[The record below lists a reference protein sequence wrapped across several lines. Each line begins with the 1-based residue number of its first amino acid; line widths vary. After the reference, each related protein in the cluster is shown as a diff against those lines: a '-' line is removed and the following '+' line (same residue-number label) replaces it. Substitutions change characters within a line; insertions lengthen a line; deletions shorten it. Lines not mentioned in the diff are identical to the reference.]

1 MIFKIFKKDLKGL
14 SRNILALAIAL
25 GLCLI
30 PSLYSWFN
38 IYSNWDPYA
47 NTASVQIAIVSEDE
61 GYSESDDSTIN
72 MGEQIVEQLHSNDK
86 LGWRFPETKDEAMN
100 KLNAGKY
107 YAVIVVGEDFS
118 RSLYDFLDNGLNPP
132 TVTYYENSKKNAVA
146 SKITDTGKSTLQNTI
161 NSEFI
166 DVCVKTIMQ
175 GLNEIAENDPS
186 IIEKTVKDLQ
196 SVSANINSYDTM
208 IDMFIKSNSDLAD
221 NLAKLQE
228 ILPQIKDVL
237 TGTTDVADIANKSLD
252 NVTDDI
258 ANQIDAQ
265 LKAMNELTDSALDSL
280 DKAVQLSIT
289 DIGQAGVELSK
300 ANKQLKELIDQNKAL
315 EDAIDSLSKVD
326 GIDPAVITALKSA
339 LASVNA
345 MENIAY
351 NLVQQCADI
360 LTDSPET
367 LQAKYQLIKSV
378 VEQCRT
384 ELQKSQTIMQTVIRT
399 NVNLLKASI
408 KNAVSSLAANIS
420 SAGDSINGIS
430 QMLLGVSDISV
441 NINTTLESTKTL
453 LDSLNKRLDTIS
465 GSVGDISSSS
475 TYKLIMDFI
484 NSDAQSIASFLSEP
498 VQVEEIYVYM
508 QTNYGTSV
516 TPFYT
521 TLALWVGGI
530 VLVALMKVK
539 VDYEDD
545 EFKDA
550 TEHQKYMGRALLFLA
565 MGQLQALVV
574 VLGDLY
580 ILKIDCT
587 HPFMLWLAAAITSF
601 VFTLFIYTLVLTFGD
616 LGKAIAVVMIVLQIA
631 GSGGT
636 YPIEL
641 LPEFFQNVYLYFPFP
656 YAINAMRE
664 AISGLYQCDYAV
676 FLVKLCAYAV
686 ISLILGLGIR
696 KSLLEVREFFER
708 RMKETHFM

>member
-1 MIFKIFKKDLKGL
+1 MIFKIFKRDLKGL

-30 PSLYSWFN
+30 PSLYAWFN

-61 GYSESDDSTIN
+61 GYSESEDSTIN
-72 MGEQIVEQLHSNDK
+72 MGNQIVEQLHSNDK
-86 LGWRFPETKDEAMN
+86 LGWRFPETKDEAID
-100 KLNAGKY
+100 KLYAGKY
-107 YAVIVVGEDFS
+107 YAVIIIGNDFS
-118 RSLYDFLDNGLNPP
+118 RSLYDFLENGLNPP

-166 DVCVKTIMQ
+166 DVCAQTIMK
-175 GLNEIAENDPS
+175 GLNEIAANDPS
-186 IIEKTVKDLQ
+186 IIERTVQDLQ
-196 SVSANINSYDTM
+196 SVSENISSYDTM
-208 IDMFIKSNSDLAD
+208 LEMFIKSNSDLAD
-221 NLAKLQE
+221 NLAALE
-228 ILPQIKDVL
+228 EVMPQIQDVL
-237 TGTTDVADIANKSLD
+237 TGTTDVADIANKTLD
-252 NVTDDI
+252 NVTNDI
-258 ANQIDAQ
+258 YDKIDAQ
-265 LKAMNELTDSALDSL
+265 LKAMNDLADAALSSVDNAAQSAITDSG
-280 DKAVQLSIT
+280 K
-289 DIGQAGVELSK
+289 AGVELNN
-300 ANKQLKELIDQNKAL
+300 ANDKLKELINQNKAL

-326 GIDPAVITALKSA
+326 GIDASVISALKSA

-345 MENIAY
+345 MEDVAY
-351 NLVQQCADI
+351 NLIKQCADTI
-360 LTDSPET
+360 TDSPET
-367 LQAKYQLIKSV
+367 LQVKYQLIKSV
-378 VEQCRT
+378 VDQCRS
-384 ELQKSQTIMQTVIRT
+384 EIQNSQVVMKTTIRT
-399 NVNLLKASI
+399 NVNLLESSI
-408 KNAVSSLAANIS
+408 KNAVSSLASSIS
-420 SAGDSINGIS
+420 SSGNSINGIT
-430 QMLLGVSDISV
+430 QMLLGMSEISL
-441 NINTTLESTKTL
+441 NINTTLGSTRTL
-453 LDSLNKRLDTIS
+453 LDSLNSKLDVIT
-465 GSVGDISSSS
+465 GSIGDISDSS

-484 NSDAQSIASFLSEP
+484 NSDALSIASFLSEP
-498 VQVEEIYVYM
+498 VQVDEVYVYM

-539 VDYEDD
+539 VDYADD
-545 EFKDA
+545 EFKNA

-580 ILKIDCT
+580 LLKIDCT
-587 HPFMLWLAAAITSF
+587 HPFMLWLAAAIASF

-676 FLVKLCAYAV
+676 YLVKLCAYAV

-696 KSLLEVREFFER
+696 KSLLDVREFFER

>member
-30 PSLYSWFN
+30 PSLYAWFN

-228 ILPQIKDVL
+228 VLPQIKDVL

-280 DKAVQLSIT
+280 DKAIQLSIT
-289 DIGQAGVELSK
+289 DVGQAGVELSK
-300 ANKQLKELIDQNKAL
+300 ANEQLKELIDQNKAL

-420 SAGDSINGIS
+420 SAGDNINGIS

-465 GSVGDISSSS
+465 G
-475 TYKLIMDFI
+475 
-484 NSDAQSIASFLSEP
+484 
-498 VQVEEIYVYM
+498 
-508 QTNYGTSV
+508 
-516 TPFYT
+516 
-521 TLALWVGGI
+521 
-530 VLVALMKVK
+530 
-539 VDYEDD
+539 
-545 EFKDA
+545 
-550 TEHQKYMGRALLFLA
+550 
-565 MGQLQALVV
+565 
-574 VLGDLY
+574 
-580 ILKIDCT
+580 
-587 HPFMLWLAAAITSF
+587 
-601 VFTLFIYTLVLTFGD
+601 
-616 LGKAIAVVMIVLQIA
+616 
-631 GSGGT
+631 
-636 YPIEL
+636 
-641 LPEFFQNVYLYFPFP
+641 
-656 YAINAMRE
+656 
-664 AISGLYQCDYAV
+664 
-676 FLVKLCAYAV
+676 
-686 ISLILGLGIR
+686 
-696 KSLLEVREFFER
+696 
-708 RMKETHFM
+708 